1 MGKNRL
7 LRRLQREEIIQPDRH
22 LARLFQVHHKVS
34 EEIDTNLVFQIPQVN
49 MKGEKSA
56 PNYHESI
63 NRAAGVELCFS

>member
-1 MGKNRL
+1 
-7 LRRLQREEIIQPDRH
+7 
-22 LARLFQVHHKVS
+22 VHHKVS

-63 NRAAGVELCFS
+63 NRTAGVELCFS